1 MSSRLK
7 LDAKTIELIYLR
19 YQNGETCS
27 NLAKEYGVHANTVH
41 FWVRMYQT
49 NGTKVFK
56 KNDIKG
62 NNKYSKEFKLKLVEE
77 YLTGQSSVKEIC
89 YKYGMLSHSVVERW
103 IKKYNEGIELKDY
116 NPKREAYA
124 MKSRKTTLEER
135 IEIVKYVLAN
145 DNDYKG
151 AAEKYFVP
159 YANVYQWV
167 MKYNKSGEVG
177 LSDNRGRPSSKR
189 ITLEL
194 SEVEKKDIEIKKLKR
209 KLEYLELENRVLK
222 KNIEI
227 QKQMERD
234 SRLYGKKTNTKR

>member
-27 NLAKEYGVHANTVH
+27 NLAKEYGIHETKIRFWIHMYEAN
-41 FWVRMYQT
+41 
-49 NGTKVFK
+49 GIKVFE

-62 NNKYSKEFKLKLVEE
+62 TKKYSREFKLKLVEE
-77 YLTGQSSVKEIC
+77 YLSGQSSVKEIC

-116 NPKREAYA
+116 NPKREVYA

-167 MKYNKSGEVG
+167 MKYNKTGEVG
-177 LSDNRGRPSSKR
+177 LSDNRGRHSSPK
-189 ITLEL
+189 TTKEL
-194 SEVEKKDIEIKKLKR
+194 SEVEKKDIEIEKLKR

-227 QKQMERD
+227 QEQIERD
-234 SRLYGKKTNTKR
+234 SRLYVKKTNTKR

>member
-1 MSSRLK
+1 MSRK
-7 LDAKTIELIYLR
+7 KIETKIKILMCLR
-19 YQNGETCS
+19 YLNGES
-27 NLAKEYGVHANTVH
+27 SADLAKEYGVHANTVQY
-41 FWVRMYQT
+41 WARMYQT
-49 NGTKVFK
+49 NGATVFEK
-56 KNDIKG
+56 SDIKG

-77 YLTGQSSVKEIC
+77 YLSGQGTTREIC
-89 YKYGMLSHSVVERW
+89 YKYGILSRSVVERW
-103 IKKYNEGIELKDY
+103 IKKYNYGVELKDY
-116 NPKREAYA
+116 NPKRGVYA

-135 IEIVKYVLAN
+135 IEIVKYALAN

-167 MKYNKSGEVG
+167 MKYNKTGEVG
-177 LSDNRGRPSSKR
+177 LSDNRGRPSSSKT
-189 ITLEL
+189 IKEL
-194 SEVEKKDIEIKKLKR
+194 SEVEKKDIEIEKLKR

-227 QKQMERD
+227 QEQMERD